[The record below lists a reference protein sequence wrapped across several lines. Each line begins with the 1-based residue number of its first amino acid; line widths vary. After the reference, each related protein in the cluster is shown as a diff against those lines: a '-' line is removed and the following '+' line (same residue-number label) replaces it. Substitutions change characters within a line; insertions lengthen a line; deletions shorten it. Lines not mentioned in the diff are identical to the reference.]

1 METCPIPQITDQLGK
16 DTATTPS
23 PLHFDWTDESVVG
36 IPRQLIHQIH
46 RYDFSFP
53 TGSYAG
59 KLFLQGQKLV
69 WIRQDSFDP
78 EKLVYAYCEYKE
90 IGEYDPNP
98 HLEPCPLCNGEAY
111 SAFEARSTGDT
122 VKFHITCMDCQLT
135 FGNEYKFPLKRAI
148 DYSVNVNE
156 QWNTR
161 AGKEAQRID
170 FQTPDVLR
178 SIKNVIMDRSLLR
191 KDYSNRYETQIV
203 DIDNDDAES
212 IATDIVLSIVG
223 KETNP

>member
-1 METCPIPQITDQLGK
+1 MLELCPIPQITDQLGK

-36 IPRQLIHQIH
+36 IPRQLIHQIL

-59 KLFLQGQKLV
+59 KIFLQGQRLV
-69 WIRQDSFDP
+69 WIVDTLDGVGLSYNARN
-78 EKLVYAYCEYKE
+78 YKE

-111 SAFEARSTGDT
+111 SAFEARSTGDM
-122 VKFHITCMDCQLT
+122 VKFHVTCTDCQLT

-148 DYSVNVNE
+148 DYSVEVIE
-156 QWNTR
+156 KWNTR
-161 AGKEAQRID
+161 AGNKTEI
-170 FQTPDVLR
+170 
-178 SIKNVIMDRSLLR
+178 
-191 KDYSNRYETQIV
+191 
-203 DIDNDDAES
+203 
-212 IATDIVLSIVG
+212 
-223 KETNP
+223 